1 MHKEYNNFK
10 KVGFMNLVI
19 ICIFLIVSCGNSD
32 DGSSSIVFRNVNVIP
47 MNTETILYDYNL
59 VIKDG
64 KIVKLGKSWK
74 TKVPKNAT
82 IIDGKDKYLLP
93 GLADMHVHLWLE
105 DELILYLANGVTT
118 IRDMFGNFSK
128 LSLRDKV
135 EQREILGPRLYIS
148 SPIIDGEPPIWPGST
163 IVTNSEDAVKWVSKY
178 KEMGYDFI
186 KIYEMLTMDVYDS
199 IINAAEK
206 ENIPVVGHVPV
217 SVGIEKAL
225 QSGQKS
231 IEHLSKYD
239 FIDTLYDMTIENNV
253 WNCPTI
259 VVYENQNRALAN
271 KELEGVEYI
280 SPLSLAYWKDSLVS
294 NPIQTKGLKYITKR
308 LHDEGGK
315 ILLGTDAN
323 NPFIVPGFSIHDELY
338 NFVNAGLT
346 PYEAIRTGTYNAAEF
361 LDILDESGTVE
372 KGKNADLI
380 LLDGNPLEDITNI
393 KKLEGVMVRGKW
405 ISKDEI
411 DEMLKSLA
419 EKYE

>member
-135 EQREILGPRLYIS
+135 E
-148 SPIIDGEPPIWPGST
+148 
-163 IVTNSEDAVKWVSKY
+163 
-178 KEMGYDFI
+178 
-186 KIYEMLTMDVYDS
+186 
-199 IINAAEK
+199 
-206 ENIPVVGHVPV
+206 
-217 SVGIEKAL
+217 
-225 QSGQKS
+225 
-231 IEHLSKYD
+231 
-239 FIDTLYDMTIENNV
+239 
-253 WNCPTI
+253 
-259 VVYENQNRALAN
+259 
-271 KELEGVEYI
+271 
-280 SPLSLAYWKDSLVS
+280 
-294 NPIQTKGLKYITKR
+294 
-308 LHDEGGK
+308 
-315 ILLGTDAN
+315 
-323 NPFIVPGFSIHDELY
+323 
-338 NFVNAGLT
+338 
-346 PYEAIRTGTYNAAEF
+346 
-361 LDILDESGTVE
+361 
-372 KGKNADLI
+372 
-380 LLDGNPLEDITNI
+380 
-393 KKLEGVMVRGKW
+393 
-405 ISKDEI
+405 
-411 DEMLKSLA
+411 
-419 EKYE
+419 